1 MKGQTGYLGGRLL
14 VEGFELLVDPFVNLF
29 KKIRI
34 SYKTTHTMQQRATPD
49 MMMKR
54 KLPIQL
60 YKLYNSENE
69 NDDWV
74 DLHFQQNFNE
84 RNPRVQIIDCSRIR
98 VGKNILNNKLSVISN
113 QIEYDWLNL
122 SHLTFKLRSK
132 ELFLN
137 KTSTWK
143 S

>member
-1 MKGQTGYLGGRLL
+1 MKIWDSVYVCWVLKL
-14 VEGFELLVDPFVNLF
+14 ELE
-29 KKIRI
+29 
-34 SYKTTHTMQQRATPD
+34 
-49 MMMKR
+49 
-54 KLPIQL
+54 L

-137 KTSTWK
+137 KTST
-143 S
+143 